1 MPGFSETNRNQP
13 NSESFA
19 SPPPTPAASHSFD
32 SSRPPFSA
40 GDCIAD
46 QFEVVR
52 VLGIGGMGVVYEVID
67 RLTRQHLA
75 LKQIRFELAKNQKVC
90 EYFLQEVAVARRLRH
105 PNIVAVYD
113 VRKVGDLL
121 FYTMEL
127 LDGDSLRNCM
137 KRHGRFA
144 LPEAAVIMR
153 QLCLALEHAHEFTVH
168 RDVSPENVMV
178 TRDGIKL
185 LDFGIAK
192 VLESATD
199 VKRAFGKTY
208 YTAPEQL
215 ENSAT
220 VDARADIYS
229 LGVML
234 FEMLTG
240 LVPKKPLSKDFTFPG
255 LSPDVCRLIAQAV
268 APVEERFS
276 SVYEFRLALEQCA
289 EAHAAASQASAS
301 ETIETPASGIF
312 DKTPRQPGE
321 GKARPS
327 QKPPP
332 SNKDFAKKKRSFE
345 RALILTSLCTVLGLF
360 LIVFILIYKA
370 QVSTP
375 VTPSE
380 STQDI
385 YRQNPPLA
393 TPKTESFA
401 PRWQVFGR
409 KAVLTL
415 PKNVTMEF
423 VRVRMGAFRMGS
435 GSERVSDASPSHEVT
450 LTQSFWIGK
459 TEVTQAQ
466 WEAVM
471 HTKPW
476 ANQPAV
482 LEHPD
487 APAVYISWYDAQDY
501 LARLNTFNAGIFRL
515 PTEAEWEYAC
525 RAGDTGSFCFGDD
538 ADKLPTFAW
547 FQKNTR
553 QQLFPYAQPVGQKSP
568 NTWGLFDVHG
578 NVAEWCHDW
587 YSASYYTNQ
596 PVEDPQGPL
605 SGVFKVIRGGSWRDF
620 ERSCTC
626 FARDKEQPTTRS
638 SAIGFRIC
646 RAF

>member
-1 MPGFSETNRNQP
+1 MPGFSETSRNQP
-13 NSESFA
+13 SSDNFA
-19 SPPPTPAASHSFD
+19 SPGPTPAASSSFD
-32 SSRPPFSA
+32 SSHPPFRP
-40 GDCIAD
+40 GDCIAG
-46 QFEVVR
+46 QFEIVR
-52 VLGIGGMGVVYEVID
+52 ILGKGGMGVVYEVID

-75 LKQIRFELAKNQKVC
+75 LKQIRFELAKNQRVC

-113 VRKVGDLL
+113 VRKEGDLL

-137 KRHGRFA
+137 KRYGRLG

-220 VDARADIYS
+220 VDARADVYP
-229 LGVML
+229 LGVIL

-276 SVYEFRLALEQCA
+276 SVCEFRLALEQCV
-289 EAHAAASQASAS
+289 ETHAAASRVHAP
-301 ETIETPASGIF
+301 ETIETPTSSIF
-312 DKTPRQPGE
+312 DKTARQPTE
-321 GKARPS
+321 GKAKSS
-327 QKPPP
+327 QKPPS
-332 SNKDFAKKKRSFE
+332 SNQDRTEKKQSFQ
-345 RALILTSLCTVLGLF
+345 RVLIITSLSTVLGLF
-360 LIVFILIYKA
+360 LVLFILIYTA
-370 QVSTP
+370 QESSP
-375 VTPSE
+375 KTPSE

-385 YRQNPPLA
+385 YRQNLPSP
-393 TPKTESFA
+393 TPKVDTVAS
-401 PRWQVFGR
+401 RWQVLGR
-409 KAVLTL
+409 NAVLTL
-415 PKNVTMEF
+415 PQNILMEF
-423 VRVRMGAFRMGS
+423 VRVRMGTFYMGS
-435 GSERVSDASPSHEVT
+435 GSERVSDASPAHEVT
-450 LTQSFWIGK
+450 LAQGFWIGK

-487 APAVYISWYDAQDY
+487 APAVYISWYDAQEY
-501 LARLNTFNAGIFRL
+501 LARLNAFNAGVFRL

-525 RAGDTGSFCFGDD
+525 RAGDTGAYCFGDD
-538 ADKLPTFAW
+538 VDRLPTFAW

-553 QQLFPYAQPVGQKSP
+553 LQPFPYAQAVAQKSP
-568 NTWGLFDVHG
+568 NTWGLFDIHG
-578 NVAEWCHDW
+578 NVAEWCQDW

-626 FARDKEQPTTRS
+626 LARGKEQPTTRS

-646 RAF
+646 RAL